1 MEPAARGERNQ
12 SPQAPGRVAD
22 PRTAPAVRSPTG
34 LRRPELRLLVV
45 GGRRIDV
52 AAIGDFDAASLDAVA
67 SRLDRL
73 VAGGPGCLHVDCSRI
88 VSIDRSVA
96 DLFADVRRR
105 LQSRGGTLELVDA
118 PPELLHAVNEAVSEA
133 ANETASETATPT
145 TAAPQGSSRVA
156 S

>member
-1 MEPAARGERNQ
+1 MAHAARRGERTLNAE
-12 SPQAPGRVAD
+12 PPGRATD
-22 PRTAPAVRSPTG
+22 PEPAPAIRSSAGAPK
-34 LRRPELRLLVV
+34 PELRLLVV

-52 AAIGDFDAASLDAVA
+52 AAIGNFDDAYCDALA

-96 DLFADVRRR
+96 ELFAGVREQLR
-105 LQSRGGTLELVDA
+105 SRGGTLELVDA
-118 PPELLHAVNEAVSEA
+118 PSELLSAM
-133 ANETASETATPT
+133 NETATSDAA
-145 TAAPQGSSRVA
+145 AAPESSPAAA